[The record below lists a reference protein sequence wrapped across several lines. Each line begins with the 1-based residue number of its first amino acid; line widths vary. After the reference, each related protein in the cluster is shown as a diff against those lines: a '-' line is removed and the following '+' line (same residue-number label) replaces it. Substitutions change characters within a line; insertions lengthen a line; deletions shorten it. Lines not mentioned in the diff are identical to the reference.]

1 MKVQTISVLV
11 TGIQAAQVLELKESF
26 DPTDVG
32 SLDPRHKGEDD
43 GELGADLA
51 RQSIS
56 VSVSSLSHPVPLSRS
71 QSFAYGMMRW
81 ARISRNT
88 EKNISSVCT

>member
-1 MKVQTISVLV
+1 MGNYAISKSSVIPVLV
-11 TGIQAAQVLELKESF
+11 TEIQPAQVFGLKGFF

-43 GELGADLA
+43 GEWGVTLA

-56 VSVSSLSHPVPLSRS
+56 VSVNNLSASHKALPHVPQKVFSTSSEG
-71 QSFAYGMMRW
+71 AGG
-81 ARISRNT
+81 A
-88 EKNISSVCT
+88 E